1 MKVVLWLVVSIF
13 GCIAGLAETYQTFE
27 VDGKMGLR
35 DANGNVV
42 IPPAYDALGW
52 SEGPFSV
59 VGQVTGYKTSG
70 RWGIIAV
77 NNREITEAT
86 YTGLI
91 PAEGNLILAYKRMPG
106 SSRFLAGCLD
116 TSGKEVIPFQ
126 YEGLTINSMRGIVYV
141 RSGKS
146 FKYGLI
152 DLHNR
157 PIIPIEYEQ
166 IQFLGS
172 LRYAVQDTTG
182 RFALFTE
189 AGKPLTGFIFDDI
202 TRFRN
207 NYAIVYQNG
216 YQGIIDRN
224 GLLRVNPSFTNIQL
238 EDNGQARGRKQNKWT
253 ILDGKNNTLQTVQ
266 YDSIFPLGDDRF
278 GIRKGAGIVVTS
290 NNFRELTPTRF
301 SAIGPFDNHRAVV
314 TLNGRQ
320 GLIDNTGTYIVPPEY
335 RAIRQDNDR
344 IFAQLQDARWIMLD
358 SVGVR
363 LTSRTYDR
371 IDRFNSR
378 LFTVMND
385 RRYGIIDASGK
396 EQVRCVYD
404 SILQYAD
411 DRLVVRFHGD
421 HGIIDL
427 NENWL
432 TAPTPGR
439 QYIVTSDR
447 LLTKRGSTTYLTTF
461 KGEIIYFTANP
472 VRVTGELLEE
482 TTSDGGTWKI
492 GMDGR
497 IVSRQAPPVDPFES
511 IFEESEGLRGIKKDG
526 RYGFVDNQGR
536 LRIANRYEGIKP
548 FREGLGAVKILG
560 KWGFVNHAERIVV
573 QPVYDDVG
581 PFISGLAIVMQKGQY
596 GLINKSGEVVLPMRY
611 DQIARLPSGRFQL
624 TTGDSKGLADKD
636 GRLIFAP
643 RYSEI
648 HDIDNGYVIVGR
660 AGRFGLVTLNGVST
674 IPMMYHRIFYDPY
687 GERYFALT
695 EAEWEAIP

>member
-13 GCIAGLAETYQTFE
+13 SFVAGLAETYQTFE
-27 VDGKMGLR
+27 VDGKIGLR
-35 DANGNVV
+35 DAKGNVV

-59 VGQVTGYKTSG
+59 IGQVTGYKTSG

-141 RSGKS
+141 RSGKGY
-146 FKYGLI
+146 KYGLI

-189 AGKPLTGFIFDDI
+189 NGKPLTGFIFDDI

-278 GIRKGAGIVVTS
+278 GIRKGAGIVITS

-301 SAIGPFDNHRAVV
+301 SSVGTFDNQRAVV

-320 GLIDNTGTYIVPPEY
+320 GLIDITGAYIVPAEY
-335 RAIRQDNDR
+335 RAIRQDGSR

-358 SVGVR
+358 SVGNR
-363 LTSRTYDR
+363 LTQRSYDR
-371 IDRFNSR
+371 ID
-378 LFTVMND
+378 
-385 RRYGIIDASGK
+385 
-396 EQVRCVYD
+396 
-404 SILQYAD
+404 
-411 DRLVVRFHGD
+411 
-421 HGIIDL
+421 
-427 NENWL
+427 
-432 TAPTPGR
+432 
-439 QYIVTSDR
+439 
-447 LLTKRGSTTYLTTF
+447 
-461 KGEIIYFTANP
+461 
-472 VRVTGELLEE
+472 
-482 TTSDGGTWKI
+482 
-492 GMDGR
+492 
-497 IVSRQAPPVDPFES
+497 
-511 IFEESEGLRGIKKDG
+511 
-526 RYGFVDNQGR
+526 
-536 LRIANRYEGIKP
+536 
-548 FREGLGAVKILG
+548 
-560 KWGFVNHAERIVV
+560 
-573 QPVYDDVG
+573 
-581 PFISGLAIVMQKGQY
+581 
-596 GLINKSGEVVLPMRY
+596 
-611 DQIARLPSGRFQL
+611 
-624 TTGDSKGLADKD
+624 
-636 GRLIFAP
+636 
-643 RYSEI
+643 
-648 HDIDNGYVIVGR
+648 
-660 AGRFGLVTLNGVST
+660 
-674 IPMMYHRIFYDPY
+674 
-687 GERYFALT
+687 
-695 EAEWEAIP
+695 